1 MNDKRKTKEQLIQ
14 ELEDLHQRIAELEKS
29 ETERRQTE
37 EKLRDREESYRNLF
51 ENANEAIF
59 VAQEGKLVF
68 LNPKTTMI
76 TGYSGEELVS
86 RPFIEFIH
94 PDDRD
99 IVSNRHVRRMK
110 GEEITQLYDF
120 RIIHRDGIVRSVE
133 LNVVAINWKGRP
145 ATLNFLSDI
154 TDRKQAEEALRE
166 SEEKYKA
173 LIETTDTG
181 YLIVDSEG
189 NVVDANSEYV
199 RLSGQAT
206 LKEIVGRSVFDWTAG
221 HDLARNR
228 AEVIKCLERG
238 FVRGLEIDYIDPE
251 GRITPVEIHATVIR
265 KGDSLQIVSL
275 CRDISGRKQTEYAL
289 RLSEEKLSKAFQASP
304 DWISIST
311 LDDGWYLDVN
321 ETYLRVTGFTRKE
334 VVGHT
339 SMEINLWN
347 NPDDRKKGLEIIRE
361 NGALKDF
368 EVEFKLKS
376 GEIKLMLWSAELIEL
391 EGKKFILS
399 VCQDITDRKQAEE
412 RLRESERKYR
422 ELVENANSIILRWS
436 RDGKITFMNEFG
448 QQFFGFTEA
457 EILGRHVIGSIVP
470 ETESTGREL
479 GPLMDRICANP
490 KDFEQNIN
498 ENMRRNGE
506 RVWISWTNKTVLD
519 KQGQVLEVLSIGSDI
534 TERMQ
539 AEKELQISL
548 EKLRKAMGGII
559 QAMSSTIEIRDS
571 YTAGH
576 QRRVADLARAI
587 AQEMGLPEDPV
598 DGLRMAGIVHDLGKI
613 SIPAEILTK
622 PTKLSDLEFG
632 LIKTHP
638 QISYDIL
645 KDIDFPW
652 PVAEIVLQH
661 HERINGTGY
670 PQGLKGENIF
680 LEARILAVADVVEA
694 IASHRPYRPALGI
707 DKAFEEIEK
716 NKGILYD
723 AEVVDACLR
732 LFKEKGF
739 KLSS

>member
-1 MNDKRKTKEQLIQ
+1 MDNNRKTKGQMIQ
-14 ELEDLHQRIAELEKS
+14 ELADLHRRIAELEKS
-29 ETERRQTE
+29 EIERRQTE
-37 EKLRDREESYRNLF
+37 EKLREREESYRHLF

-59 VAQEGKLVF
+59 VAQDGKLVF
-68 LNPKTTMI
+68 LNPKTTRI

-110 GEEITQLYDF
+110 GEEIPQLYDF
-120 RIIHRDGIVRSVE
+120 RIIHRDGNVRSVE

-145 ATLNFLSDI
+145 GTLNFLSDI

-189 NVVDANSEYV
+189 KVVDANSEYV
-199 RLSGQAT
+199 RLSGHST

-238 FVRGLEIDYIDPE
+238 FVRGLEIDYIDPR
-251 GRITPVEIHATVIR
+251 GRITPVEIQATVIR
-265 KGDSLQIVSL
+265 KGDSLQIISL

-289 RLSEEKLSKAFQASP
+289 RLSEEKLSKAFQTSP

-321 ETYLRVTGFTRKE
+321 ETYLRVTGYTRKE

-376 GEIKLMLWSAELIEL
+376 GEIKLMLWSAEVIEL

-470 ETESTGREL
+470 ETESTGRDL

-506 RVWISWTNKTVLD
+506 RV
-519 KQGQVLEVLSIGSDI
+519 
-534 TERMQ
+534 
-539 AEKELQISL
+539 
-548 EKLRKAMGGII
+548 
-559 QAMSSTIEIRDS
+559 
-571 YTAGH
+571 
-576 QRRVADLARAI
+576 
-587 AQEMGLPEDPV
+587 
-598 DGLRMAGIVHDLGKI
+598 
-613 SIPAEILTK
+613 
-622 PTKLSDLEFG
+622 
-632 LIKTHP
+632 
-638 QISYDIL
+638 
-645 KDIDFPW
+645 
-652 PVAEIVLQH
+652 
-661 HERINGTGY
+661 
-670 PQGLKGENIF
+670 
-680 LEARILAVADVVEA
+680 
-694 IASHRPYRPALGI
+694 
-707 DKAFEEIEK
+707 
-716 NKGILYD
+716 
-723 AEVVDACLR
+723 
-732 LFKEKGF
+732 
-739 KLSS
+739 